1 MNILFIGDIV
11 GKSGRDIVSSLLF
24 SLKEE
29 YDIDLVIANGENAAH
44 GKGITY
50 RVYNSLIGY
59 GIDYITMG
67 NHTYS
72 KSEIHERMADMDKL
86 IIPFNHDKR
95 VTGNYYKLVECKG
108 VRFIITNLLCQ
119 VFMNEVSM
127 SPYDAFLDVLN
138 ETKELDP
145 DFYFVDLHGE
155 TSSEKRIFLEYF
167 KDEAKIVIGTHTH
180 VQTADEAIIH
190 DCAFITDAGMC
201 GSYDSIIGRDVDE
214 TLLATIDGQKTRY
227 TVAEGEAV
235 FCGVIIEV
243 DEEKKIPKGIRR
255 IQIRPQNK

>member
-24 SLKEE
+24 SLKQE
-29 YDIDLVIANGENAAH
+29 YDIDLTIANGENSAH

-50 RVYNSLIGY
+50 KVYNGLLNY

-72 KSEIHERMADMDKL
+72 KSEIHDRMSEMDRL
-86 IIPFNHDKR
+86 IVPFNHDKR
-95 VTGNYYKLVECKG
+95 ITDNYYKLVEVKG
-108 VRFIITNLLCQ
+108 VRMIITNILCS
-119 VFMNEVSM
+119 VFMNETSM
-127 SPYDAFLDVLN
+127 SPYDAFLDVMN
-138 ETKELDP
+138 ETRTMDP

-167 KDEAKIVIGTHTH
+167 KDDARVVVGTHTH

-190 DCAFITDAGMC
+190 DCAFITDVGMC
-201 GSYDSIIGRDVDE
+201 GSYDSIIGRDVNE
-214 TLLATIDGQKTRY
+214 TLQASVAGEKTRY
-227 TVAEGEAV
+227 TVAEGKGM
-235 FCGVIIEV
+235 FCGVIIEI
-243 DEEKKIPKGIRR
+243 DEERKLPVSIRR
-255 IQIRPQNK
+255 IQIRP